1 MTAHALESYRGRCL
15 EAGMDDYISKP
26 LRRKELLAMVDK
38 WTERIEE
45 CRLNIEDRK
54 NKNDDIEKTSAIN
67 HQSSTLNPPDRRR
80 TGRQSSTVNNQS
92 SIFNNQSSIFNIQ
105 SKDAAPMNF
114 ERAVEE
120 FERDREFLME
130 VLEGFMGN
138 VRAQIGTIRQ
148 AISDGDADQIRE
160 EAHSIKG
167 GAANLTAD
175 NLSEVA
181 LELENIG
188 KSGVLERG
196 IPVIERLEKE
206 LHRLEVYVNN
216 R

>member
-45 CRLNIEDRK
+45 CRFSRRSLRHFGEVGLNIEDWE

-67 HQSSTLNPPDRRR
+67 HQTSTLNPPDRRR
-80 TGRQSSTVNNQS
+80 TGRQSSIVNNQS

-188 KSGVLERG
+188 KLS
-196 IPVIERLEKE
+196 
-206 LHRLEVYVNN
+206 
-216 R
+216 